1 MERKEWFGYESEEFL
16 FEGMPATV
24 VFPKTANE
32 KRNFVIKTEYRDAF
46 PEAIELPLL
55 EAGWHVCFI
64 KNENRWGGE
73 ADLARKA
80 RFVEYVVREYKLS
93 DRCVPVGMSCGGLF
107 AVKFSTS
114 YPHLVSCLYIDAPV
128 VNYMSCPCAFGD
140 AEWADAEEIMKALS
154 LTKAELLA
162 YRDMPLDRIPR
173 LIEYKLPLV
182 MVAGDSDKV
191 VPYHENGAFIEK
203 AYREAGLP
211 FELYIKPGC
220 DHHPHGLAD
229 PKPVFEFIMKHAD

>member
-1 MERKEWFGYESEEFL
+1 MERKEWFGFESEEFL
-16 FEGMPATV
+16 FEGFPATI
-24 VFPKTANE
+24 VFPKKANE
-32 KRNFVIKTEYRDAF
+32 KKNFVLKTEYRDAF
-46 PEAIELPLL
+46 PEAAELPLL

-64 KNENRWGGE
+64 KNENRWGGD
-73 ADLARKA
+73 ADLSRKA
-80 RFVEYVVREYKLS
+80 RFVEFVQREYGLAA
-93 DRCVPVGMSCGGLF
+93 RCVPVGMSCGGLI
-107 AVKFSTS
+107 AVKFATS
-114 YPHLVSCLYIDAPV
+114 YPHLVSCLYIDASV

-140 AEWADAEEIMKALS
+140 AARENAEEVMKALS
-154 LTKAELLA
+154 LTRAELLA

-173 LIEYKLPLV
+173 LIESKLPLV

-203 AYREAGLP
+203 AYRAAGLP

-229 PKPVFEFIMKHAD
+229 PKPVVAFIQKYGD